1 MGSDSTAPHRH
12 SLLTFVTLICCW
24 SAGHVMVAHGY
35 VAPGCD
41 GQADVIFMLDSTGL
55 FTPQKH
61 NDAKNFI
68 ASQIDKLD
76 IGENKTRVGVI
87 SLAGDGLPEVYL
99 NDEYDKQGLI
109 SKVQQIP
116 FRNAPTF
123 DVEKTIST
131 AEEIMM
137 RKGKGGREYKVPAL
151 LTPVINQQ
159 PALES
164 LNSDD
169 TNFDIPAAVS
179 FAPRFSQDIPEPGQ
193 PQGNTFFLRDPNE
206 LQTIDGPFNEKLCKD
221 IPGQ

>member
-61 NDAKNFI
+61 SDAKNFI

-99 NDEYDKQGLI
+99 NDEYNKQGLI

-123 DVEKTIST
+123 DVINTLST

-137 RKGKGGREYKVPAL
+137 RKGKGGREHKVPAL
-151 LTPVINQQ
+151 MAPVITRQ
-159 PALES
+159 PALDGPQDDS
-164 LNSDD
+164 LF
-169 TNFDIPAAVS
+169 NFVMVNFEVGRWSADL
-179 FAPRFSQDIPEPGQ
+179 PEPGES
-193 PQGNTFFLRDPNE
+193 QGNTFFLRDPNE
-206 LQTIDGPFNEKLCKD
+206 LQTIDGPFNEKLCKE
-221 IPGQ
+221 IPG